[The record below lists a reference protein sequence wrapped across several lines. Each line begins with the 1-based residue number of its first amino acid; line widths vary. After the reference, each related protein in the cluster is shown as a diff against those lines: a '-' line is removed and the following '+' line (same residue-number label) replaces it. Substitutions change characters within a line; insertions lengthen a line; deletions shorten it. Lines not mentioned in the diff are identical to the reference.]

1 MHITYI
7 LEFYHAPCSALGT
20 RGKGANER
28 NKTFLSLFFNFIC
41 TCLSIYEN
49 HMHAGA
55 SGGHK
60 RALEP
65 IKLELEAVVSYWV
78 VAGN

>member
-1 MHITYI
+1 
-7 LEFYHAPCSALGT
+7 
-20 RGKGANER
+20 
-28 NKTFLSLFFNFIC
+28 
-41 TCLSIYEN
+41 
-49 HMHAGA
+49 MHAGA